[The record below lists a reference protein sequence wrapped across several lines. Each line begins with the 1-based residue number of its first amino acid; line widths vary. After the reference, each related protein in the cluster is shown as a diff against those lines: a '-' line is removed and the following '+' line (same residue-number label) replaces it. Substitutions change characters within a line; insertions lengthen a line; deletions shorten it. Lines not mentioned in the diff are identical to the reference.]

1 MEDTDDRR
9 QAPRAGS
16 TGPRPGRVVVAPY
29 GRAQAPER
37 CCRCPDRVEARRVRE
52 SGTGN

>member
-16 TGPRPGRVVVAPY
+16 TGPRPARAGR
-29 GRAQAPER
+29 GRP
-37 CCRCPDRVEARRVRE
+37 VRACA
-52 SGTGN
+52 GTGAMLPVSGSRRGAPGA